1 MVRKAKNALL
11 HPRVHSVSI
20 PSMYACILQLNLLIY
35 DSLTSSHN
43 GDYLAEQ
50 TALCLRRY
58 GLEKKGKVILERH
71 WHFTT

>member
-1 MVRKAKNALL
+1 
-11 HPRVHSVSI
+11 
-20 PSMYACILQLNLLIY
+20 MYACILQLNLLIY